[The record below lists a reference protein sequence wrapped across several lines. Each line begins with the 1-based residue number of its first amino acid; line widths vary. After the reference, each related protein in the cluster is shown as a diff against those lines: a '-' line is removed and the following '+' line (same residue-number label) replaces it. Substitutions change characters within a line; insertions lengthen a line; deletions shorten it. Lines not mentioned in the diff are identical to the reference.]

1 MPVEMPIEILVNA
14 VGTLMARN
22 KRRAEERRA
31 LQKRLSGFPPATDS
45 HRVWMEARIREL
57 DQEETACHR
66 EIMARI
72 AHINERQSR

>member
-31 LQKRLSGFPPATDS
+31 LQKQLSEVAPATDR
-45 HRVWMEARIREL
+45 HRAWMEARIPELEDEEREC
-57 DQEETACHR
+57 TR
-66 EIMARI
+66 EIIARMK
-72 AHINERQSR
+72 HINARPVR